1 MDHSVIPAL
10 QKRQSLLV
18 FTISAVS
25 AIILIINAYGLTLG
39 ITNVLPHLFYIPI
52 ILMAYVFPRQGVLF
66 ACVLSAVYCAMTML
80 ISPVFPGDLLSAAG
94 RIVIFILIAF
104 VVSFLTLKMQK
115 SERQFRGV
123 TERSSDIILLTD
135 SEGKAR
141 YVSPSV
147 RKILGY
153 EPDEITGRMPQSF
166 ILPEDIG
173 QLQESVRS
181 IVQGSVPE
189 AITLRMK
196 KKDGDIAIIEFSGS
210 PIIEADLIAGI
221 QVIGRDITERR
232 KSETALRES
241 EEKYRLLA
249 DYTYDWEYWIAPDE
263 SILYTT
269 PSCEK
274 ITGYTAQEFADDK
287 GLIKKIIHPEDG
299 HAIDHHMT
307 GGFTSQQ
314 PGKVDFRIIHRNGD
328 IRWIGHVCQP
338 IYNEH
343 GEFIGRRASNRDITT
358 RKRME
363 YELRDANR
371 RLLDIIDFLPDPTM
385 VINADGKVA
394 AWNRAMEKLT
404 GIPTDS
410 ILGKGDYPYA
420 PWFYGTPRPALIDLV
435 LFNDE
440 DRIRELY
447 PRYRRDEHTVF
458 AEVSTQRP
466 DGTRVELWLTATPLF
481 NQNGETIGA
490 IESVRDVT
498 HQKAIARAW
507 KDSKNYLDA
516 IINTISDPVFVKD
529 RQHRFVTLND
539 GFCRFVGHTRNDLL
553 GKTDYDF
560 FPKNEADIY
569 RQKDEE
575 VFSSQGINEN
585 EETLT
590 DAQGNQHTIVTKK
603 SLFRNGS
610 GEEFIVGIIRDITE
624 RKQMETALRETNK
637 KLNLLSSITRH
648 DINNQLFSLKAF
660 LELSKDSLE
669 NTAEVSKYILKAD
682 RAAQAIE
689 RQIVFAKEYQDLGVN
704 APVWQDISASLNLA
718 TGSLPMRDIRV
729 IDEISGLEIY
739 ADPLFEKV
747 FYNLIDN
754 ALRYGGPK
762 MTTIRF
768 GHQVSGQDLIISILD
783 DGVGITAEDKKR
795 LFERG
800 FGHHTGLGLFL
811 SREILAITG
820 ISIAEAGEP
829 GQGARFEIRV
839 PKESWRRTN
848 SS

>member
-1 MDHSVIPAL
+1 MDRPVIPEL
-10 QKRQSLLV
+10 QKRQGLLLI
-18 FTISAVS
+18 TISAVS
-25 AIILIINAYGLTLG
+25 AILLIINAYGLTLG

-52 ILMAYVFPRQGVLF
+52 ILMAYFFPRRGVLF
-66 ACVLSAVYCAMTML
+66 ACVLSAIYCGMTIL
-80 ISPVFPGDLLSAAG
+80 ISPVFPGELLSAAG

-104 VVSFLTLKMQK
+104 VVSFLTLRMQK

-135 SEGKAR
+135 SAGKAL

-153 EPDEITGRMPQSF
+153 DPAEITGRMPHSF

-173 QLQESVRS
+173 LLQESVRNNA
-181 IVQGSVPE
+181 QGSVPE
-189 AITLRMK
+189 AITVRMR
-196 KKDGDIAIIEFSGS
+196 KKDGDIAVIEFSGS
-210 PIIEADLIAGI
+210 PVIDAGHITGI

-232 KSETALRES
+232 KSEAALRES

-274 ITGYTAQEFADDK
+274 ITGYTAREFAEDK
-287 GLIKKIIHPEDG
+287 ELIKKIIHPDDG
-299 HAIDHHMT
+299 HAMDHHMT
-307 GGFTSQQ
+307 EGFTRQQ
-314 PGKVDFRIIHRNGD
+314 PGAVDFRIIHRNGD

-338 IYNEH
+338 IYNEQ
-343 GEFIGRRASNRDITT
+343 GEFIGSRASNRDITA

-371 RLLDIIDFLPDPTM
+371 RLADIIDFLPDPTM
-385 VINADGKVA
+385 VINAEGKVA

-404 GIPTDS
+404 GIPADS
-410 ILGKGDYPYA
+410 ILGKGDHSYA
-420 PWFYGTPRPALIDLV
+420 VWFYGNPREVLIDLV
-435 LFNDE
+435 LHNNQDE
-440 DRIRELY
+440 IERLY
-447 PRYRRDEHTVF
+447 PRYRRNEQTVF
-458 AEVSTQRP
+458 AETATQRP
-466 DGTRVELWLTATPLF
+466 DGSRIEFWLTATPLF
-481 NQNGETIGA
+481 NQKGETVGA
-490 IESVRDVT
+490 IESLRDVT
-498 HQKAIARAW
+498 HQKIIARAW

-539 GFCRFVGHTRNDLL
+539 GFCRFVGHSRDDLL

-560 FPKNEADIY
+560 FPKDEADIY

-575 VFSSQGINEN
+575 VFIRQEINEN
-585 EETLT
+585 EEILT
-590 DAQGNQHTIVTKK
+590 DAQGNRHTIVTKK
-603 SLFRNGS
+603 SLYRSGS
-610 GEEFIVGIIRDITE
+610 GEEFIVGIIRDISE

-660 LELSKDSLE
+660 LELSKESLD
-669 NTAEVSKYILKAD
+669 NTAEVSEYLLKAD
-682 RAAQAIE
+682 RAANAIE
-689 RQIVFAKEYQDLGVN
+689 RQIVFTREYQNLGVN
-704 APVWQDISASLNLA
+704 APVWQDISVCLNLA

-729 IDEISGLEIY
+729 VDEIAGMEIY

-754 ALRYGGPK
+754 ALRYGGSK
-762 MTTIRF
+762 MTSIRF
-768 GHQVSGQDLIISILD
+768 SHRMSGQDLIISILD
-783 DGVGITAEDKKR
+783 DGVGITAADKKR

-800 FGHHTGLGLFL
+800 FGHNTGLGLFL

-820 ISIAEAGEP
+820 ITLTEAGEP
-829 GQGARFEIRV
+829 EQGARFEITV
-839 PKESWRRTN
+839 PKGAWRHTG